1 MIPGYTEGVV
11 KSEQTDDSAPSCPI
25 SRCADV
31 IGGKWTIL
39 VIRDLAEGPRYFSEL
54 ETGLSGISPRT
65 LVERLKCLVAEGLVT
80 RTRIKALPPRTV
92 YELTDKGAALVP
104 LLGAMRDYAS
114 TYLVQT
120 TTVTIT
126 TTTGNAPAE
135 ELNA

>member
-1 MIPGYTEGVV
+1 MDP
-11 KSEQTDDSAPSCPI
+11 EQTDDSVPSCPI

-54 ETGLSGISPRT
+54 EHSLCGISPRT

-92 YELTDKGAALVP
+92 YQLTDKGIALVP

-114 TYLVQT
+114 VHLVKPT
-120 TTVTIT
+120 AVT
-126 TTTGNAPAE
+126 AE
-135 ELNA
+135 FAVEEASAE

>member
-1 MIPGYTEGVV
+1 MRHEP
-11 KSEQTDDSAPSCPI
+11 TDEKKTRCCPI

-54 ETGLSGISPRT
+54 ETSLSGISPRT

-92 YELTDKGAALVP
+92 YELTDKGTALVP
-104 LLGAMRDYAS
+104 LLSAMRDYAS
-114 TYLVQT
+114 TYLVDDEM
-120 TTVTIT
+120 
-126 TTTGNAPAE
+126 PAVGGELPIAVVE